1 MSASQT
7 SAKPNF
13 ARFIIDQISGV
24 FMPIINVVMAAG
36 ILKGTM
42 ILLNNTGILAD
53 TSGVYRFLYACSDGL
68 FFFLPFFLAVSAS
81 KKWKADPFIS
91 MLIPAAMLYP
101 DLVAAYEA
109 KTEITFFGIP
119 ALPAVYHSS
128 VIPILLSI
136 ALLPVLEKPCDKYL
150 PKSIHGFMKPILCC
164 LVLLPATFLVF
175 GPLGTLIGDAMTG
188 AFGWLYDRSPV
199 AAGAFMGFVMQ
210 PMVVVGA
217 HWSVVPISIANITR
231 DGYDTIMPLVGA
243 AVYAQAGAAFAVAT
257 LYKNKKKR
265 QSAVNAGVT
274 AVLGVTE
281 SCLYGVNI
289 PLVLPML
296 AACTAG
302 SIGGAIVG
310 MVQAHCNSFAF
321 PSFLTC
327 VAYVGPGFVVFLLSM
342 VLGLVLSFIFTI
354 LMRKPILKRIAQI
367 EANESEGQDDPAEE
381 KNASKA

>member
-1 MSASQT
+1 MSTSST

-175 GPLGTLIGDAMTG
+175 GPLGTLIGDVMTG
-188 AFGWLYDRSPV
+188 AFQWLYQRNPV
-199 AAGAFMGFVMQ
+199 AAGAFMGFVIQ

-231 DGYDTIMPLVGA
+231 DGYDTIMPLVGG
-243 AVYAQAGAAFAVAT
+243 AVYAQAGAAFAVAI
-257 LYKNKKKR
+257 LYKSR
-265 QSAVNAGVT
+265 QQRQTSVKAGFSAL
-274 AVLGVTE
+274 LGVSE
-281 SCLYGVNI
+281 PCLYSVNI

-296 AACTAG
+296 TACVAG
-302 SIGGAIVG
+302 SISGALVG
-310 MVQAHCNSFAF
+310 TVEAHCNSFAF
-321 PSFLTC
+321 PSILTS
-327 VAYVGPGFVVFLLSM
+327 VAYVGPGFAVFLLSM
-342 VLGLVLSFIFTI
+342 ALGLVLSFIFTM
-354 LMRKPILKRIAQI
+354 LMRRPILKRILSTSP
-367 EANESEGQDDPAEE
+367 EAESAENTDAE
-381 KNASKA
+381 LPDVILK

>member
-109 KTEITFFGIP
+109 KTEIAFFGIP

-367 EANESEGQDDPAEE
+367 EANETEDKDNQAEE